1 MILVDLNKN
10 KVTVIEGSDYSARK
24 ARHNFEEERRS
35 ELLDDEIKQGGRTM
49 AKTNVA
55 VPRVKLPKEK
65 EKEKLPSEVGKEA
78 MRVATD
84 SAEIFQLME
93 ARDEVQ
99 MMQEVMGV
107 YAKEY
112 VYDIPF
118 KGGTVSKCDTPNC
131 PLMKAGTAHTHV
143 RGLSWSGIKEAR
155 RIFKAIDTREVS
167 KPVVVDQDGKKFYE
181 SSATAVDLRTGNCT
195 TVFKRQPFMKKKRT
209 GEFIEDEFAYEIVQS
224 KAKRNAIAE
233 LLPQPLVRGW
243 IQDWI
248 KGKKDF
254 DPTKAIELRKGE
266 GYTVENE
273 ETKREQPEKVTG
285 AKTASGPQLTKI
297 YADFRDIEKL
307 GGRSFDAS
315 LTEWKKHFGLET
327 LKGLSI
333 FQASKLIK
341 TNIEN
346 IAKLKKATTDQERP
360 ESQDELASSIEN
372 KAKKIQAIKDALK
385 DLNWDADD
393 PLLAGSLLGPY
404 NFSSLADLEKAD
416 DATLNAILND
426 VGARSKEL

>member
-1 MILVDLNKN
+1 MV
-10 KVTVIEGSDYSARK
+10 
-24 ARHNFEEERRS
+24 
-35 ELLDDEIKQGGRTM
+35 
-49 AKTNVA
+49 KTNVA

-65 EKEKLPSEVGKEA
+65 EKKKLPSEVGKEA

-93 ARDEVQ
+93 TRDEQQ
-99 MMQEVMGV
+99 MLQEIMGV

-155 RIFKAIDTREVS
+155 RIFKGIDTREVS
-167 KPVVVDQDGKKFYE
+167 KPAVVDQDGKKFYE

-195 TVFKRQPFMKKKRT
+195 TVFKRQPFLKKKRT
-209 GEFIEDEFAYEIVQS
+209 GEYIEDEFAYEIVQS

-254 DPTKAIELRKGE
+254 DPKRVVDLKVGE
-266 GYTVENE
+266 YTVEPE
-273 ETKREQPEKVTG
+273 ENKEGKQKLTG
-285 AKTASGPQLTKI
+285 AKTASGPQLNKI
-297 YADFRDIEKL
+297 YADFREIEKL

-315 LTEWKKHFGLET
+315 LTEWKKYFGLDSFKKLT
-327 LKGLSI
+327 LL
-333 FQASKLIK
+333 QASTLIK
-341 TNIEN
+341 RNVEN
-346 IAKLKKATTDQERP
+346 IAKLKKATSEK
-360 ESQDELASSIEN
+360 ESPSEDAEQRAPDEN
-372 KAKKIQAIKDALK
+372 KAKKIQAIKDAILE
-385 DLNWDADD
+385 LGWNLED
-393 PLLAGSLLGPY
+393 PVVVGTLLPPY
-404 NFSSLADLEKAD
+404 GLSSLADLEKAD
-416 DATLNAILND
+416 DATLDAILND

>member
-1 MILVDLNKN
+1 MV
-10 KVTVIEGSDYSARK
+10 
-24 ARHNFEEERRS
+24 
-35 ELLDDEIKQGGRTM
+35 
-49 AKTNVA
+49 KTNVT

-93 ARDEVQ
+93 ARDEQQ

-118 KGGTVSKCDTPNC
+118 KGGTVSKCATPKC

-155 RIFKAIDTREVS
+155 RIFKGIDTREVS
-167 KPVVVDQDGKKFYE
+167 KPVVTDQDGKKFYE

-195 TVFKRQPFMKKKRT
+195 TVFKRQSLMKKKRT

-248 KGKKDF
+248 QGTKDF
-254 DPTKAIELRKGE
+254 DPKRVVDLQKGE
-266 GYTVENE
+266 GFTVEDE
-273 ETKREQPEKVTG
+273 ETKREPPEKVTG
-285 AKTASGPQLTKI
+285 AKNASGPQLTKI
-297 YADFRDIEKL
+297 YADFREIEKL

-327 LKGLSI
+327 LKGLTL

-341 TNIEN
+341 TNLEN
-346 IAKLKKATTDQERP
+346 IARLKKAATEKERP
-360 ESQDELASSIEN
+360 EPREDQSPKEI
-372 KAKKIQAIKDALK
+372 KAKKIQAIKAALK
-385 DLNWDADD
+385 ESWELED
-393 PLLAGSLLGPY
+393 PLLVGSLLGPY
-404 NFSSLADLEKAD
+404 NLSSLADLEKAD
-416 DATLNAILND
+416 DATLDAILND
-426 VGARSKEL
+426 VGALSKEL